1 MTNIQFLKMHGLG
14 NDFVIID
21 NRKHMLNLSASQIRG
36 LSNRKRGIGCDQLIT
51 MEISKTNADIKMR
64 IYNSDG
70 SEVGA
75 CGNAARCIG
84 RLMMDEKNN
93 TQVQIEAMDRVLLA
107 TRSNELISVNM
118 GQAAIDWRDIP
129 LSQKMD
135 TISLE
140 INEGILEN
148 PVAVNVGNPHMVFF
162 VKNINEIDLGSIGPK
177 LEHHSFF
184 PKKANIEIAQIISSE
199 KIRVKVWERGA
210 GITEACGSGACAVL
224 VAAVRRNLSDR
235 RAEIELDGGAL
246 EIEWQRDN
254 CVSMTGPTEI
264 NFSGSFSL

>member
-1 MTNIQFLKMHGLG
+1 MHGLG

-21 NRKHMLNLSASQIRG
+21 NREHVLNLSSSLIKR
-36 LSNRKRGIGCDQLIT
+36 LSNRRRGIGFDQLIT
-51 MEISKTNADIKMR
+51 METSKTNADVKMR

-84 RLMMDEKNN
+84 RLVMDEKNN
-93 TQVQIEAMDRVLLA
+93 TQLEIEAMDRVLLA
-107 TRSNELISVNM
+107 TRFNDLISVNM
-118 GQAAIDWRDIP
+118 GQVAIDWRDIP
-129 LSQKMD
+129 LSEEMD
-135 TISLE
+135 TTSLN

-162 VKNINEIDLGSIGPK
+162 VKNINEIDLEFIGPK

-184 PKKANIEIAQIISSE
+184 PKKTNVEIAQIISSD
-199 KIRVKVWERGA
+199 KIRVRVWERGA

-224 VAAVRRNLSDR
+224 VAAVRRNLSDG

-246 EIEWQRDN
+246 KIEWQNDN
-254 CVSMTGPTEI
+254 SILMTGPTELS
-264 NFSGSFSL
+264 FSGSFSL

>member
-21 NRKHMLNLSASQIRG
+21 NRKHMLNLSTSQIRE
-36 LSNRKRGIGCDQLIT
+36 LSNRKRGIGCDQLIM
-51 MEISKTNADIKMR
+51 METSKTNADIKMR

-93 TQVQIEAMDRVLLA
+93 SQVQIEAMDRVLLA

-140 INEGILEN
+140 INEGILKN

-162 VKNINEIDLGSIGPK
+162 VKNINEIDLRSIGPK

-199 KIRVKVWERGA
+199 KIRVRVWERGA

-235 RAEIELDGGAL
+235 RAEIELDGGEL
-246 EIEWQRDN
+246 EIEWQKDN

-264 NFSGSFSL
+264 NFFGSFNL